1 MPEHERKQKKTDFG
15 SDFAPALAP
24 EPVFERPEAGRW
36 AVEEKVKAKA
46 ERSAS
51 GKWADTRASFSLE
64 TEGGP
69 GFVDPGSW
77 ALAEHSSP
85 MMQAHAAPSAS
96 IHSASRD
103 LGSSGGFGAARGG
116 GGSFGGGGG
125 GAGAGGGGAG
135 GGGGGGGSGG
145 GR

>member
-1 MPEHERKQKKTDFG
+1 MERERKQKKPDFG
-15 SDFAPALAP
+15 SDFAPAMAP

-36 AVEEKVKAKA
+36 AVEEKLKDKA
-46 ERSAS
+46 ERNAS
-51 GKWADTRASFSLE
+51 GKWVDARASFSLQ

-85 MMQAHAAPSAS
+85 MMQADAAPSAS

-103 LGSSGGFGAARGG
+103 LGSSGSFGAARGG
-116 GGSFGGGGG
+116 SATFGGGGG
-125 GAGAGGGGAG
+125 GGGGTGG

-145 GR
+145 GGGR